1 MIIECPLCHKI
12 NQQETVEGNSML
24 RKCGFCQH
32 IYEITNT
39 QIQLEND
46 DLPIKV
52 IQGRDELLDVLPPD
66 LFDEFVKLENKYQ
79 KTILYRNVLGN
90 VTQKTIA
97 QEMGITE
104 HQLCRYLKNA
114 VVKKILAFLTLQTIQ
129 ENSIRENLKVSELR
143 DKMYNWMDE
152 VFAGK
157 DDILKEKVSK
167 ILVGVSD
174 SKTNTGIT
182 KKANKDLNSS
192 LL

>member
-1 MIIECPLCHKI
+1 
-12 NQQETVEGNSML
+12 ML

-52 IQGRDELLDVLPPD
+52 IQSRDELLDVLPPD

-90 VTQKTIA
+90 VTQKKIA
-97 QEMGITE
+97 EEMGITE

-114 VVKKILAFLTLQTIQ
+114 VVKKILAFLNLQIIQ
-129 ENSIRENLKVSELR
+129 ENAIRENLRNSQLR
-143 DKMYNWMDE
+143 EKMYDWFDE
-152 VFAGK
+152 IFDGK
-157 DDILKEKVSK
+157 DNIMKEKVSK
-167 ILVGVSD
+167 ILTGISD
-174 SKTNTGIT
+174 NKTNTNIT